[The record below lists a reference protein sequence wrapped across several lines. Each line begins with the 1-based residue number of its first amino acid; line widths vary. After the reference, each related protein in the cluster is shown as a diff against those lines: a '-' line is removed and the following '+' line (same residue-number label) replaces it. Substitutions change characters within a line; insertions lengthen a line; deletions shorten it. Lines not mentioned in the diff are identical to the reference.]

1 MEIYAYGR
9 AVPEDACFVRSEA
22 TGQIYA
28 MSCLPMFTTGLTV
41 VTRADYIAYLRAHHY
56 IL

>member
-1 MEIYAYGR
+1 MTIYPYR
-9 AVPEDACFVRSEA
+9 HKVPETAVFIRSDA

-28 MSCLPMFTTGLTV
+28 MDELPGFIDGYTI
-41 VTRADYIAYLRAHHY
+41 VTRADYVAYLRAHHY

>member
-1 MEIYAYGR
+1 MTIYPYR
-9 AVPEDACFVRSEA
+9 HKVPETAVFIRSDA

-28 MSCLPMFTTGLTV
+28 MDELPGFTDGYTI
-41 VTRADYIAYLRAHHY
+41 VTRADYVAYLRAHHY

>member
-9 AVPEDACFVRSEA
+9 AVPADACFVRSEA

-28 MSCLPMFTTGLTV
+28 MSCLPPFTDGLTV
-41 VTRADYIAYLRAHHY
+41 VTRADYDAYLRAHHY